1 MTTSAQ
7 PAPAGVARFPAR
19 ADPFDRGRHR
29 LARLAG
35 PLVAPGMAAL
45 GAVLISLAL
54 PPADMTPLAWVCLVP
69 FLAAIRSCRTPAR
82 SAACST
88 IFVLLFGS
96 VFSAWLPGTVAAFF
110 HMSPLVAWLCALG
123 VYAAFGFLP
132 IGLFAALAHGML
144 HRQTAAQILIG
155 VPCLWV
161 ATELLRVHLLGGL
174 PWALL
179 GHTLYRQPS
188 LIQVA
193 DATGVFGVSFVVATV
208 NAGIFLAVCGPG
220 RGRRTLFGLATAL
233 GLVAATWLYGR
244 AALATARVE
253 PRLQIGIL
261 QPNRPPVYHWTRL
274 EADRALISYVR
285 LSRQQFTG
293 RRLDLVL
300 WPENAIPMYPEGD
313 RPLQAQLA
321 RLAAQ
326 MGAPL
331 ILGAPGVPRDGDDTT
346 VFNAAHLIT
355 PSGLAATYRKQR
367 LVPFAEYSPVGTHAI
382 SASGPKV
389 VFGTGDAPAIFT
401 HAGIRWGPS
410 ICLDFVFA
418 DVVRSSVRAGA
429 EVLVNL
435 SNDSWLMAGGPGA
448 AAQQHA
454 QAVFRAVENRRDV
467 ARATTTGIS
476 AVITAGGEVR
486 ALRGE
491 GETGALVAGVT
502 PRHGLSLYTR
512 WGDGFALGCALL
524 GAFCPFAAQRRRHPQ

>member
-1 MTTSAQ
+1 MTTSVQ
-7 PAPAGVARFPAR
+7 PVPAGVAGFPAR
-19 ADPFDRGRHR
+19 AEPVDPRDR
-29 LARLAG
+29 LARLARL
-35 PLVAPGMAAL
+35 LVVPAMAAL

-54 PPADMTPLAWVCLVP
+54 PPADVTPLAWFCLVP
-69 FLAAIRSCRTPAR
+69 FLAAIRSCRTALR
-82 SAACST
+82 SVACST

-110 HMSPLVAWLCALG
+110 QMPPLVAWLCALG

-144 HRQTAAQILIG
+144 RRQTAAEILIG
-155 VPCLWV
+155 IPCLWV

-179 GHTLYRQPS
+179 GHTLYRQPP

-193 DATGVFGVSFVVATV
+193 EATGVFGVSFVVATV

-220 RGRRTLFGLATAL
+220 RGRRTLLALAAAL
-233 GLVAATWLYGR
+233 GVVGATWLYGR
-244 AALATARVE
+244 AALAATQVE
-253 PRLQIGIL
+253 PRLTIGIL
-261 QPNRPPVYHWTRL
+261 QPNRPPVYHWTQM
-274 EADRALISYVR
+274 EADRALISYLR
-285 LSRQQFTG
+285 LSRREFTG
-293 RRLDLVL
+293 RRLDLVV
-300 WPENAIPMYPEGD
+300 WPENAIPMYPERD
-313 RPLQAQLA
+313 QPLQAQLA
-321 RLAAQ
+321 RLATQ

-331 ILGAPGVPRDGDDTT
+331 ILGAPGAPRDGDDTT

-355 PSGLAATYRKQR
+355 PSGLAATYRKRR
-367 LVPFAEYSPVGTHAI
+367 LVPFAEYRPVGAHTI
-382 SASGPKV
+382 SGGGPKV
-389 VFGTGDAPAIFT
+389 VFSTGDTPAIFT
-401 HAGIRWGPS
+401 HAGVRWGPS

-435 SNDSWLMAGGPGA
+435 SNDSWLAAGGPGA

-476 AVITAGGEVR
+476 AVVTAGGEVR

-491 GETGALVAGVT
+491 GEAGALVAAVT
-502 PRHGLSLYTR
+502 PRHGLTLYTR
-512 WGDGFALGCALL
+512 WGDAFALGCAAL
-524 GAFCPFAAQRRRHPQ
+524 GAFCAVAAQRRRHLP